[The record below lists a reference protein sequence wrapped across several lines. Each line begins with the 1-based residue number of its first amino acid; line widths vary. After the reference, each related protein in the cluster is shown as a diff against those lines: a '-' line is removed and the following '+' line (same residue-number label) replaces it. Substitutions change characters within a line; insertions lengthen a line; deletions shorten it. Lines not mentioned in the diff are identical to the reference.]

1 MFWRYYQAGD
11 RRGWLLPIAVAAEL
25 AWAAFLWRD
34 YGNFLPWVRTA
45 AVAAGAP
52 SRVAVGWP
60 AGRRGRNSPN
70 GMASARA
77 AMASGLAAAGREPPV
92 LASPPPVRLDEDSWH
107 CRVDPGNVVR
117 VAGDDGVLTLPG
129 AEHDVYVDDVIM
141 VNVRTYQP
149 GAPRHTQRHDR
160 DIDAG
165 RLEQP
170 GQTSLAR
177 TAPGLGDDLSRNADC
192 SAVPPRLV

>member
-1 MFWRYYQAGD
+1 MIFGLLWTFRAQRTGRVRAGFVMWGVWLLTFGLIFSKMSTIPHTAYMASLAPPLAALPAAGIVMFWRYYQAGD

-52 SRVAVGWP
+52 IRVAVGWP

-92 LASPPPVRLDEDSWH
+92 LASPPPVR
-107 CRVDPGNVVR
+107 
-117 VAGDDGVLTLPG
+117 
-129 AEHDVYVDDVIM
+129 
-141 VNVRTYQP
+141 
-149 GAPRHTQRHDR
+149 PR
-160 DIDAG
+160 
-165 RLEQP
+165 
-170 GQTSLAR
+170 
-177 TAPGLGDDLSRNADC
+177 ADC
-192 SAVPPRLV
+192 

>member
-1 MFWRYYQAGD
+1 MVAETIRTLGERMHAVIIVSVPPRWRSYPGAPARRTPCAQAPGPADRPGPRRVRAGFVMFWRYYQAGD

-92 LASPPPVRLDEDSWH
+92 LASPPP
-107 CRVDPGNVVR
+107 G
-117 VAGDDGVLTLPG
+117 
-129 AEHDVYVDDVIM
+129 
-141 VNVRTYQP
+141 
-149 GAPRHTQRHDR
+149 
-160 DIDAG
+160 
-165 RLEQP
+165 
-170 GQTSLAR
+170 
-177 TAPGLGDDLSRNADC
+177 
-192 SAVPPRLV
+192 